1 VRRIGV
7 LTGGG
12 DCPGLNAVLRAV
24 VKTLTRHHGFEVIG
38 FEDGFEGLLERR
50 YRALDFDSVSGILNT
65 GGTILGTSNTC
76 NPFRY
81 LRGEGGA
88 AEDRG
93 AEVVAF
99 CRELGIETLI
109 IIGGDGS
116 MSIAWELHRRGIPVV
131 GIPKTIDNDLHGT
144 DLTFGHDTAVAIAAD
159 AIDRLR
165 TTAQAH
171 HRAMVIEVMGRNAGW
186 LALRAAL
193 ASGGDIV
200 LIPELP
206 FRLDALHEQVR
217 NRHAARRRFSLIVV
231 AEGAR
236 PVGGQAVV
244 KQMVPDSP
252 DPLRLG
258 GIGEVVADEIKRS
271 CGVQTRVSVLGHIQR
286 GGEPTAFDRV
296 LATEF
301 GVHAAHL
308 VAERRTGLL
317 VSYRSGGVRSVDLET
332 AARGQRLVPPDHP
345 LVDVARSLGMSFAD
359 GS

>member
-1 VRRIGV
+1 

-24 VKTLTRHHGFEVIG
+24 VKTLSRRHQCEVIG
-38 FEDGFEGLLERR
+38 FEDGFEGLLEGR
-50 YRALDFDSVSGILNT
+50 YRTLDFESVSGILNT

-76 NPFRY
+76 NPFRHPGSN
-81 LRGEGGA
+81 GESL
-88 AEDRG
+88 DRG
-93 AEVVAF
+93 DEVVAT
-99 CRELGIETLI
+99 CRRLDLEALI
-109 IIGGDGS
+109 VIGGDGS
-116 MSIAWELHRRGIPVV
+116 MCIAWELHRRGIPIV

-217 NRHAARRRFSLIVV
+217 SRHAARRRFSLIVV

-271 CGVQTRVSVLGHIQR
+271 CGVQTRVSVLGHVQR

-332 AARGQRLVPPDHP
+332 AAGGQRLVPADHP
-345 LVDVARSLGMSFAD
+345 LLDVARSLGMSFAD
-359 GS
+359 GN